1 MSAPRKD
8 RDPKATEREMLDLLE
23 RSLAKHGNGGSGE
36 YAFMRQVRNSSGF
49 NANRTFDGV
58 AVGLWPSRGH
68 DIHVYEVKV
77 SRSDWLHELR
87 QPKKADDAA
96 RVADRFS
103 IVAPRDVVDLAE
115 VPATWGLIHATG
127 GTEITEEAEPLFPGE
142 LPRTISRVEG
152 RKLRTVR
159 AAPLLRPAEDC
170 RGPIPREFM
179 VPLLRAAGAVPDPT
193 PPHQRLIDEAVAKA
207 VAAERR
213 HHEEKGDK
221 RLAQAEARDVMWSAF
236 TRASGVFV
244 TKSTA
249 EERGHAVRLAMA
261 ANEGPAFARN
271 YMRRA
276 LQELERTCENLRFQL
291 ERVDVADAEDGAA

>member
-1 MSAPRKD
+1 
-8 RDPKATEREMLDLLE
+8 MLDLLE

-127 GTEITEEAEPLFPGE
+127 GTEIIEEAEPIFPGE
-142 LPRTISRVEG
+142 LPHTVSRVEG

-159 AAPLLRPAEDC
+159 AAPLLRPAEEC

-179 VPLLRAAGAVPDPT
+179 VPLLRAAGAVPDMT
-193 PPHQRLIDEAVAKA
+193 PPHQRLIDAAVEKA
-207 VAAERR
+207 LEEERKHQLRMVEKRDTQADERVA
-213 HHEEKGDK
+213 
-221 RLAQAEARDVMWSAF
+221 MWSAF

-249 EERGHAVRLAMA
+249 EEVGKRVRLAMA
-261 ANEGPAFARN
+261 SNEAPVFARN
-271 YMRRA
+271 YMKRA
-276 LQELERTCENLRFQL
+276 LEELERTCESLRNQVQ
-291 ERVDVADAEDGAA
+291 RIDAAEDGAA